1 MAAQSL
7 HIQVIELPVKDV
19 AKSAKWYTE
28 VFGLGFCFP
37 FNEGDD
43 AAWLNL
49 NGMALGLVEAVE
61 IPKFEFV
68 SSKGETKPVLTFQV
82 DNIQELSEELGQ
94 KGIEVGEM
102 VYKQGGGY
110 SFQLVDPSGNLLGIW
125 GGWPKEDEAQLL
137 EKTEMI

>member
-49 NGMALGLVEAVE
+49 NGMSLGLVEALEV
-61 IPKFEFV
+61 PKFEFV
-68 SSKGETKPVLTFQV
+68 SSKGERKPVLTFQAE
-82 DNIQELSEELGQ
+82 NIQQMSRELSQ
-94 KGIEVGEM
+94 KGVQVGEM
-102 VYKQGGGY
+102 LYKPGGGY
-110 SFQLVDPSGNLLGIW
+110 SFQIVDPNGNLLGVW
-125 GGWPKEDEAQLL
+125 GGWPKEEEQPEDSTAV
-137 EKTEMI
+137 